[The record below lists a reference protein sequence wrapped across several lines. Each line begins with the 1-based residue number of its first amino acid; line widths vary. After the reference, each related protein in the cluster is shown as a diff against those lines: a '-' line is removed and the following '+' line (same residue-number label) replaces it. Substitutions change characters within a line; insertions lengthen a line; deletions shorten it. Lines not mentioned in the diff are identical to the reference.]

1 MNKMAII
8 ELAKNF
14 LNSEVTALQFSEEI
28 CTARSKLYGV
38 KEQDKNTLNCGEELF
53 MVAELFNPD
62 ADKADYELDEQGLRK
77 EVEATLE
84 KFKLL

>member
-14 LNSEVTALQFSEEI
+14 LNSKVTALQFSEDI
-28 CTARSKLYGV
+28 CVERRKLYGLND
-38 KEQDKNTLNCGEELF
+38 QDKNVLNCGEELF
-53 MVAELFNPD
+53 MVAELFDPD
-62 ADKADYELDEQGLRK
+62 DDRADYELDEAGLRK
-77 EVEATLE
+77 EVKATLE

>member
-14 LNSEVTALQFSEEI
+14 LNSKMTALQFSEDI
-28 CTARSKLYGV
+28 CTERRKLYGV
-38 KEQDKNTLNCGEELF
+38 KDQDKNILNCGEELF
-53 MVAELFNPD
+53 MVAEIYNPD
-62 ADKADYELDEQGLRK
+62 SDRADYELDDAELRK
-77 EVEATLE
+77 GVKATLE

>member
-8 ELAKNF
+8 ELAKSF
-14 LNSEVTALQFSEEI
+14 LTSEVTALQFSENI
-28 CTARSKLYGV
+28 CIERRKLYGV
-38 KEQDKNTLNCGEELF
+38 KEQEKNILNCGEELF

-62 ADKADYELDEQGLRK
+62 TDKADYELDEQGLRK
-77 EVEATLE
+77 EVKATLE